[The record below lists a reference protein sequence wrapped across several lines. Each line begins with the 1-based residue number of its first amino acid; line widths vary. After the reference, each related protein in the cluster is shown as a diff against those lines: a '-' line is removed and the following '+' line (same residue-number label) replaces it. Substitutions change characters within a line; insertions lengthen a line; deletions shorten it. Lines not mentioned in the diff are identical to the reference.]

1 MACREEVSVNVCDRL
16 LNLTKEEPCQA
27 LEMI

>member
-1 MACREEVSVNVCDRL
+1 MTWREEVSVNVCGRL

-27 LEMI
+27 LETI